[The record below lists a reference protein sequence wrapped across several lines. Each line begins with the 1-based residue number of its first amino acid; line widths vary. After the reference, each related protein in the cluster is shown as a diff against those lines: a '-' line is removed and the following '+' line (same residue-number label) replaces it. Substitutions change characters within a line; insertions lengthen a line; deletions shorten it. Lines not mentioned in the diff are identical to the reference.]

1 MTGAVEPGED
11 DSSSDR
17 VALETAATV
26 DDCHRPELAL
36 VRGGGAHVRAVV
48 RIRPVVGRSR
58 DAVARLAVRGQGSI
72 RRRAVLGVAAA
83 GGGTGA
89 WGVGLSVGLVVV
101 GALSFVAGPSSTFSG
116 ARFRRSRRSPVM
128 PGPASSRR

>member
-1 MTGAVEPGED
+1 MTGAVEPGP
-11 DSSSDR
+11 
-17 VALETAATV
+17 VTLL
-26 DDCHRPELAL
+26 LAL
-36 VRGGGAHVRAVV
+36 LFAGKDQFDDVRSWAWLLR
-48 RIRPVVGRSR
+48 VGE
-58 DAVARLAVRGQGSI
+58 
-72 RRRAVLGVAAA
+72 
-83 GGGTGA
+83 TGA